1 MWQSKTSDQISLLE
15 SQREP
20 VTRFPPDGPGHR
32 VGCSLV
38 RTLLSTCQRMAGR
51 RHLDRAGVEIG
62 GGPGRAGGAWKG
74 ECVEA
79 GLGAPPM
86 SRI

>member
-1 MWQSKTSDQISLLE
+1 MEVDRKGEQYEEVYDDLFFFQTGSG
-15 SQREP
+15 
-20 VTRFPPDGPGHR
+20 PDKGKQG
-32 VGCSLV
+32 
-38 RTLLSTCQRMAGR
+38 
-51 RHLDRAGVEIG
+51 HLDRAGVEIG

-74 ECVEA
+74 ECMEA